1 MVSARA
7 RPFPAAV
14 SSERAAMLRGGEGRG
29 GRSREETAE
38 TLAHTHGTRWPGE
51 QPRLPPGSPALSP
64 PPGAGRAG
72 ERPGDRPRGPS
83 RARRSGGTGATKGG
97 EPGCRAALPT
107 VGGQWR
113 RAPGRCPRLCL
124 AGRARGRPSLRA
136 GREGEQRPVL
146 RAPVACRGAA
156 LCRVSACVSS
166 LLVVLCPWEEKQ
178 NVLGDGRGRGRLPLP
193 APPRLSLRGAS
204 GTPVRLCDAFWVRG
218 EPRTS
223 GKEAA
228 GEGVLQREPRSAT
241 APVTLV
247 GSRAAERAPSPLLMQ
262 HRGGSAHP
270 VPQCS
275 TEDGGSRRWVPQ
287 CSS

>member
-1 MVSARA
+1 MAGGAAAAAARLPGA
-7 RPFPAAV
+7 FPAA
-14 SSERAAMLRGGEGRG
+14 
-29 GRSREETAE
+29 
-38 TLAHTHGTRWPGE
+38 
-51 QPRLPPGSPALSP
+51 
-64 PPGAGRAG
+64 
-72 ERPGDRPRGPS
+72 
-83 RARRSGGTGATKGG
+83 RSG
-97 EPGCRAALPT
+97 ES
-107 VGGQWR
+107 R
-113 RAPGRCPRLCL
+113 RAPRRPASGAESGPALWGYRGDEGRRAGLPSGAADGRRAMAPGSGALPAPLPRRAGAGPSFA
-124 AGRARGRPSLRA
+124 AGRAR
-136 GREGEQRPVL
+136 
-146 RAPVACRGAA
+146 RGAA
-156 LCRVSACVSS
+156 PRSQGLRCLPRGCSLPGKCLCLLASRCPLS
-166 LLVVLCPWEEKQ
+166 LGGKTKCPWRWEGE
-178 NVLGDGRGRGRLPLP
+178 GAP
-193 APPRLSLRGAS
+193 ASPCPPRLSLRGAS